1 MTARKQTPEGAIK
14 SAVKQYLRYTGWY
27 VVHIQGGP
35 LSHRGISD
43 LIAIK
48 SNVVAFVEIK
58 TPKTNQSADQKDF
71 EQCVKDKGGNYYVVR
86 SIEDAEA
93 MARALGFTGR

>member
-1 MTARKQTPEGAIK
+1 MSWGRRATPEGLIK
-14 SAVKQYLRYTGWY
+14 SAIKQYLRFTGWY

-58 TPKTNQSADQKDF
+58 TPSTNQSKDQKDF
-71 EQCVKDKGGNYYVVR
+71 EDNVKAKGGNYYVLR
-86 SIEDAEA
+86 SVEDAER
-93 MARALGFTGR
+93 MARELGFK